1 MSSDLLTDMSRAFPI
16 LLAALLVLCSPSA
29 AFGVDMPASTT
40 SLPTAKNPV
49 QPPGFNNTSSHLSLG
64 TPTRS
69 DTYSPSMSLST
80 TLEMDRNEL
89 LEQKKRYTLD
99 EQLSKVDDSSKKEQL
114 LIKFRSNIEVQL
126 SELKS
131 EERSASEQ
139 FTDQEIETR
148 TYVQR
153 LALLDSKGKD
163 VERSIEYMMSKKKDV
178 IQFPPDEWKL
188 RTDLIPLQSRVR
200 DYAAK
205 SFRGEGDSRSLYVAA
220 ADEGVVLSMVH
231 GNQYIREA
239 YRPDYR
245 NISKSSQLSISEVSN
260 FTVNSYPWIIEQ
272 SESGTPH
279 SDTDVRYKKGA
290 AKTLIYHSQGLT
302 EAYLDTGT
310 EKIYRE
316 IQYKLLTG
324 NDHVPYGTAIRN
336 NSTNLELTV
345 NRTYPGGPLRVELTD
360 SRGEPVQG
368 QIAVGETSVGNTG
381 TDGTMWTV
389 SPRGTYTVS
398 ATNSSETVNVT
409 LTPYGLPSTNS
420 TTESPE
426 EMVDVGQI

>member
-1 MSSDLLTDMSRAFPI
+1 MSSDLLTDMSRVSRI
-16 LLAALLVLCSPSA
+16 LLAALLVLCSPSV
-29 AFGVDMPASTT
+29 AFGVGVPASTA
-40 SLPTAKNPV
+40 SPPSAKNPV

-80 TLEMDRNEL
+80 ALEMDRNEL

-131 EERSASEQ
+131 DERSASEQ
-139 FTDQEIETR
+139 FTNQEIGTR

-163 VERSIEYMMSKKKDV
+163 VERSIEYMLSKKKDV
-178 IQFPPDEWKL
+178 IQFPPEEWKL

-200 DYAAK
+200 DYAAR
-205 SFRGEGDSRSLYVAA
+205 SFRGNGDSRSLYVATTE
-220 ADEGVVLSMVH
+220 DGVVLSMVH

-245 NISKSSQLSISEVSN
+245 NVSKSSQLSISEVSN
-260 FTVNSYPWIIEQ
+260 LTVNSYPWIVKR

-290 AKTLIYHSQGLT
+290 SRTLIYYSQGLT

-324 NDHVPYGTAIRN
+324 DNHIPYGTAIRN

-360 SRGEPVQG
+360 SSGEPVQG
-368 QIAVGETSVGNTG
+368 KVRIGETPVGNTG
-381 TDGTMWTV
+381 TSGTMWTV
-389 SPRGTYTVS
+389 SPRGTYTVT

-409 LTPYGLPSTNS
+409 LSPYGIPNTNS
-420 TTESPE
+420 TSGTPE
-426 EMVDVGQI
+426 DIVGTGQV

>member
-1 MSSDLLTDMSRAFPI
+1 MSSDLLTDMSRVSRI
-16 LLAALLVLCSPSA
+16 LLAALLVLCSPSV
-29 AFGVDMPASTT
+29 AFGIGVPASTA
-40 SLPTAKNPV
+40 SPPAAKNPV

-69 DTYSPSMSLST
+69 DTYSPTMSLST

-139 FTDQEIETR
+139 FTDQEIGAQK
-148 TYVQR
+148 YVQR
-153 LALLDSKGKD
+153 LALIDSKGKD
-163 VERSIEYMMSKKKDV
+163 VERSIEYMISKRKDV

-188 RTDLIPLQSRVR
+188 RTDLIPLQSRIR
-200 DYAAK
+200 DYAAR

-220 ADEGVVLSMVH
+220 TEDGVVLSMVN

-245 NISKSSQLSISEVSN
+245 NVSKSSQLSISEVSN
-260 FTVNSYPWIIEQ
+260 LTVNSYPWIVKQ

-290 AKTLIYHSQGLT
+290 SKTLIYYSQGLT

-324 NDHVPYGTAIRN
+324 NNHVPYGTAIRN

-345 NRTYPGGPLRVELTD
+345 NRTYPGGPLRVKLTN
-360 SRGEPVQG
+360 SSGEPVQG
-368 QIAVGETSVGNTG
+368 KIAIGETPVGNTG
-381 TDGTMWTV
+381 PSGTMWTV
-389 SPRGTYTVS
+389 SPRGTYTVR
-398 ATNSSETVNVT
+398 ATHSSETVNVT
-409 LTPYGLPSTNS
+409 LTPYGIPSTNS
-420 TTESPE
+420 TSGSPE
-426 EMVDVGQI
+426 EMVGTAQI